1 MAADLIVAAAITATS
16 GLPAAAVWGI
26 PALRRRRRERRA
38 AHQAE
43 LIAIDAW
50 LAHIKATRS

>member
-1 MAADLIVAAAITATS
+1 MAADLIVAAAITATY

-26 PALRRRRRERRA
+26 PALIRRRRERRA
-38 AHQAE
+38 ADQAE

-50 LAHIKATRS
+50 LNHIRRTI

>member
-1 MAADLIVAAAITATS
+1 MAADLIVAAAITATY

-26 PALRRRRRERRA
+26 PALIRRRRERRLA
-38 AHQAE
+38 DEAE

-50 LAHIKATRS
+50 LTHIRRTI

>member
-1 MAADLIVAAAITATS
+1 MAASLIVAAAITAGY

-26 PALRRRRRERRA
+26 PALIHRRRERRA
-38 AHQAE
+38 ADQAE

>member
-1 MAADLIVAAAITATS
+1 MTGDLIVALAIVGTY

-26 PALRRRRRERRA
+26 PALIRRRRERRA
-38 AHQAE
+38 ADQAE

-50 LAHIKATRS
+50 LNHIRRTI

>member
-1 MAADLIVAAAITATS
+1 MAASLIVAAAITAGY

-26 PALRRRRRERRA
+26 PALIRRRRERRA
-38 AHQAE
+38 ADQAE

-50 LAHIKATRS
+50 LNHIRRTI

>member
-1 MAADLIVAAAITATS
+1 MTGDLIVALAIVGTY

-26 PALRRRRRERRA
+26 PALLRRRRERRA
-38 AHQAE
+38 ADQAE

-50 LAHIKATRS
+50 LSHLRRTI

>member
-1 MAADLIVAAAITATS
+1 MTTDLIVAAAITATY
-16 GLPAAAVWGI
+16 GLLAAAVWGI
-26 PALRRRRRERRA
+26 PALLRRRRERRA

-50 LAHIKATRS
+50 LSHIRRTI

>member
-1 MAADLIVAAAITATS
+1 MAASLIVAATITAGY

-26 PALRRRRRERRA
+26 PALIRRRRERRA
-38 AHQAE
+38 ADQAE

-50 LAHIKATRS
+50 LNHIRRTI

>member
-1 MAADLIVAAAITATS
+1 MAASLIVAAAITAGY

-26 PALRRRRRERRA
+26 PALIHRRRERRA
-38 AHQAE
+38 ADHAE

-50 LAHIKATRS
+50 LTHLRRTT